1 MANTVVNT
9 VPFVIQG
16 DNVSTSV
23 NIVLAYAPTSTTF
36 ISAFNT
42 NSGVSV
48 SANILSVT
56 ATGAI
61 LTVNFVA
68 AFSYSVTVLVSILP
82 ALSGVLNQTS
92 ATGAFVPAQC
102 DDQGNLFMKEV
113 RRSQIVP
120 QASSIINSTTPV
132 TILNALGAGIFA
144 DLTDL
149 IVTPVPGATVST
161 AFTLTLSDGTVN
173 YVFAMETGALTVV
186 AAAAPDLDLDFDPE
200 LPATTANSPWTIT
213 CSSNVVSVYIIA
225 IALKQN
231 AS

>member
-1 MANTVVNT
+1 
-9 VPFVIQG
+9 
-16 DNVSTSV
+16 
-23 NIVLAYAPTSTTF
+23 
-36 ISAFNT
+36 
-42 NSGVSV
+42 
-48 SANILSVT
+48 
-56 ATGAI
+56 
-61 LTVNFVA
+61 
-68 AFSYSVTVLVSILP
+68 
-82 ALSGVLNQTS
+82 
-92 ATGAFVPAQC
+92 
-102 DDQGNLFMKEV
+102 
-113 RRSQIVP
+113 
-120 QASSIINSTTPV
+120 
-132 TILNALGAGIFA
+132 LGAGIFA

-200 LPATTANSPWTIT
+200 LPATTANSAWTIT